1 MGPCCKF
8 LVLMQ
13 PAFLLPLPCTMS
25 SCPFAQNEKRQL
37 ETNIVVEERLRN
49 PAPLERAASQ
59 ETVDDEGEDDDQ
71 DSGSGSGASETED
84 DLFYDCD
91 PSQVGLCRWFAQ
103 LGADLGWHP
112 LER

>member
-1 MGPCCKF
+1 MHGALGHF
-8 LVLMQ
+8 LLLVQ
-13 PAFLLPLPCTMS
+13 PAFLVHPLC
-25 SCPFAQNEKRQL
+25 AQNFCPSVQNEQRQL

-71 DSGSGSGASETED
+71 DSGSGSGTSETED

-91 PSQVGLCRWFAQ
+91 PSQVSLCRWSDLLQAG
-103 LGADLGWHP
+103 LG
-112 LER
+112 